1 MALKKLLS
9 ICFDTKNL
17 KITIMVL
24 KKLKQ
29 YTIRVEYE
37 NEVEKIK
44 ESNHEV
50 SYDFVYYLSDLIEKA
65 KLDEINSQDMALGYL
80 EVYFGEDDYLPCYFS
95 SEDIQNNKELYNLI
109 HSLLPF
115 VGEGEDDINKM
126 ISLS

>member
-9 ICFDTKNL
+9 VCFDTKKL

-24 KKLKQ
+24 KKINQ

-37 NEVEKIK
+37 DEVEKIK

-65 KLDEINSQDMALGYL
+65 KLDKINSQDMAVGYL
-80 EVYFGEDDYLPCYFS
+80 EVYFGEYEYLPCYFS
-95 SEDIQNNKELYNLI
+95 SEDVQNNKGLHYLI

-115 VGEGEDDINKM
+115 VDEGEDDIDKM
-126 ISLS
+126 IS

>member
-1 MALKKLLS
+1 
-9 ICFDTKNL
+9 
-17 KITIMVL
+17 MVL

>member
-1 MALKKLLS
+1 MALRKLLS

-44 ESNHEV
+44 ESNYEV